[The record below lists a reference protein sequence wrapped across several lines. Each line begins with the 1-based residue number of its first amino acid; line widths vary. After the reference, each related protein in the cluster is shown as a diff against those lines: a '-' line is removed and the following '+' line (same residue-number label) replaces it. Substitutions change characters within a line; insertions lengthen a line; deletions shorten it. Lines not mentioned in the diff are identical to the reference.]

1 MLSHPNFW
9 GIFLTPKSFWIKYEF
24 EIFKLLLSVFFTFY
38 TFPSFLKLGLEM
50 FEKSQNLYREKPF
63 QGQKNNSVDYCAAD
77 LFIGMTTEGPGFCF
91 CLVVFHVSDGVG
103 VNLLPILH
111 SERSIIV
118 IQEVCSSLLGWGHYK
133 APPCIS
139 SQEASISF
147 NWIDKWKDEWDSTS
161 PLHCWVVLSFCAQVC
176 LFRFLALILRKQ
188 TEVFLHF
195 CLLSCWVRS
204 KSPCWRNLWY
214 LCLRH
219 VDVTLVVSYTFSNVN
234 RTLLFS

>member
-1 MLSHPNFW
+1 MNLRFSNYCFLFSLHFTLSQVFW
-9 GIFLTPKSFWIKYEF
+9 SWGWKCLKNPKISIERNLFKVRKIIALIIVLLIFLLAWQQRAQGF
-24 EIFKLLLSVFFTFY
+24 VFAF
-38 TFPSFLKLGLEM
+38 
-50 FEKSQNLYREKPF
+50 
-63 QGQKNNSVDYCAAD
+63 
-77 LFIGMTTEGPGFCF
+77 
-91 CLVVFHVSDGVG
+91 VVFHVSDGVG
-103 VNLLPILH
+103 VNLLLWPILH

>member
-1 MLSHPNFW
+1 
-9 GIFLTPKSFWIKYEF
+9 
-24 EIFKLLLSVFFTFY
+24 
-38 TFPSFLKLGLEM
+38 M

-103 VNLLPILH
+103 VNLLLWPILH

-188 TEVFLHF
+188 TSFPSFLPAFMLGEVEVTLLEEPVIFVFTARWCHLGCFLHVF
-195 CLLSCWVRS
+195 KR
-204 KSPCWRNLWY
+204 KQN
-214 LCLRH
+214 
-219 VDVTLVVSYTFSNVN
+219 LVVFIKVRYS
-234 RTLLFS
+234 

>member
-1 MLSHPNFW
+1 
-9 GIFLTPKSFWIKYEF
+9 
-24 EIFKLLLSVFFTFY
+24 
-38 TFPSFLKLGLEM
+38 M

-103 VNLLPILH
+103 VKLLLWPILH

-176 LFRFLALILRKQ
+176 LFRFLALILRKHRSFPSFLPAFMLG
-188 TEVFLHF
+188 EVEVTLLEEPVIFVFTARWCHLGCFLHVF
-195 CLLSCWVRS
+195 KR
-204 KSPCWRNLWY
+204 KQN
-214 LCLRH
+214 
-219 VDVTLVVSYTFSNVN
+219 LVVFIKVRYS
-234 RTLLFS
+234 